1 MIRIL
6 VLTALSLVA
15 FNLFAADTDGD
26 GVDDLQDAYPSDA
39 AKQYLPLAEALSK
52 IEDQSLRNCLT
63 NQTRNHVTAGELTRL
78 DCGYQNVTALNGLE
92 NFSRLSVLE
101 LSNPNFND
109 LSPLAHLLDLERLQL
124 QWGDRLIADLSPLQ
138 GLMQLAEID
147 VAGHRVSDLTPIAD
161 KPLVRLRISSTR
173 VNDLS
178 VLPENLLLMRL
189 GLDNSLIRDLSAST
203 LAFAPNLQY
212 LNIQSLEL
220 TNIDWVFNLQSLN
233 TLIASANKIDVVN
246 IPDTFA

>member
-26 GVDDLQDAYPSDA
+26 GVDDLQDAYPNDA
-39 AKQYLPLAEALSK
+39 AKQYLPIAEALSK
-52 IEDQSLRNCLT
+52 IEDQNLRNCLT
-63 NQTRNHVTAGELTRL
+63 NQTQNHVTAGELTRL
-78 DCGYQNVTALNGLE
+78 DCGWGQNVTTLNGLE

-101 LSNPNFND
+101 LSDPKFSD

-138 GLMQLAEID
+138 GLTQLAEID

-161 KPLVRLRISSTR
+161 KPLTRLRIEETR
-173 VNDLS
+173 VNDLT
-178 VLPENLLLMRL
+178 VLPDKLNLIY
-189 GLDNSLIRDLSAST
+189 LDISGTLIRDLSSAT
-203 LAFAPNLQY
+203 VAFAPNLQQ
-212 LNIQSLEL
+212 LRIGRLEL
-220 TNIDWVFNLQSLN
+220 INIDWVFNLPSLDY
-233 TLIASANKIDVVN
+233 LDAWDNKIE
-246 IPDTFA
+246 A